1 MRLLGLDYGRRRV
14 GVALSNPEGSMAFPR
29 PALVGLSRPQLLAKV
44 TELARAEGASAVVLG
59 LPLLLDGQDSDTTR
73 EVRALARELEAASGL
88 AVHLMDERLTSLEAE
103 AMLRQAGVRAKDMR
117 GKVDSQAAVLILEAF
132 LEQRRPAGEASW

>member
-1 MRLLGLDYGRRRV
+1 
-14 GVALSNPEGSMAFPR
+14 MAFPR